1 MTKTNGANT
10 TVTRARQELL
20 LTGELNLSTTYQP
33 KPRRS
38 FNDGPTNGRKVA
50 TTLRKK
56 VAAARAEA
64 E

>member
-1 MTKTNGANT
+1 MKTNGANT

-20 LTGELNLSTTYQP
+20 LTDELKSTTYRP

-38 FNDGPTNGRKVA
+38 FNDGPTNGRNVA